1 MMLAQIY
8 LIYDRS
14 NANIIVSDLSGTIEV
29 LSNHSQSLPDGLV
42 QLVDMIKMSSER
54 IEHNLAMSGPTA
66 HLHNSIRQARE
77 FDDRHGLLEKT
88 KFPLRD
94 WVNMYHS
101 PRLWV
106 MEA

>member
-1 MMLAQIY
+1 MLSKIANH
-8 LIYDRS
+8 LRS
-14 NANIIVSDLSGTIEV
+14 P
-29 LSNHSQSLPDGLV
+29 PDGLV
-42 QLVDMIKMSSER
+42 QLVDMIKMSLER

-66 HLHNSIRQARE
+66 HLLSGVQQARE
-77 FDDRHGLLEKT
+77 FDDLHGLLEKT
-88 KFPLRD
+88 EFLLRD